1 MQAKEPAKP
10 EESEAIFKT
19 DGGKTKSNAI
29 ETPAI
34 KLPQGGGAIKGIDE
48 KFSVNAVNG
57 TAAFSVA
64 LPVSPA
70 RGVTPELKVSYN
82 SGGGNGVFGLGWSL
96 DMPSVKRKT
105 NQELPQY
112 LDAIESDTFLF
123 AGAEDLVPEF
133 QKDPS
138 GDFSQ
143 EPDGNYIIRE
153 QDSSDGTFVIRFYR
167 PRTEGL
173 FARIERWT
181 HKTTNETR
189 WRVTTKDNVT
199 TLLGW
204 SEASRIADPN
214 DARKVYEW
222 LPEFTFDDHG
232 NCSHSFYKPEDSAGF
247 DDTLPHNA
255 NRHNSGNLTY
265 ANRYL
270 ESIRYGNK
278 QPYKNFG
285 DPFPAASTYMF
296 QTVLDYGEY
305 DVAAPYQKIHDWA
318 YRPDAFS
325 DHKPGFEVRT
335 TRLCRRVLLF
345 HHFSELPGGS
355 ALVRSLDFQY
365 DLGIEQGFT
374 FLTAISNHG
383 YIKKPDGT
391 YSQKQLPPLEFTY
404 QEHAWSQEVKTVAA
418 KDVVNAPAGLTSP
431 YTFTDLYGEGLS
443 GILSEQAE
451 AWYYKRNLG
460 GGMFERAKPVSPKPA
475 ATGLGQTLQLV
486 DLDGDG
492 GKQLVSLS
500 EQPKGYYELDD
511 DDGWQTLRPFR
522 QLPNRDFKDQNTRMI
537 DLTGDGKPD
546 LLITEDEVFTWYES
560 EGRRGYG
567 QPRKTP
573 KPFDEEKGPAVVF
586 ADSKQMIF
594 LADMDGDGLTD
605 IVRIRASEVCY
616 WPSLGYGKFGAKI
629 AMDKPP
635 VFDAPDAFNPAYLQ
649 LADIDGS
656 GTTDIVYL
664 GQNSVTCWL
673 NLSGNSF
680 AAPAFEMHAF
690 PEIHDLADV
699 TVTDLLGT
707 GTMCLVWSSPL
718 GKDAQAPLRYI
729 DLMASK
735 KPHIM
740 AGYQNNLGKEVSLEY
755 TPSTKFYLE
764 DEQAGR
770 PWVTKLH
777 FPVQC
782 LSRAETLDRITG
794 HRFVSSYK
802 YHHGYYDHPERE
814 FRGFGMVEQTDAED
828 FDHWVK
834 SGAVNVVEQDLHQ
847 EPVISKQWFHTG
859 AFLRGEKILAQFA
872 DDYWYAEM
880 ARQGFTVT
888 HSEHELP
895 DARLIAAPGIDP
907 AFLDH
912 LSGEEWQQALR
923 ACKGMAL
930 RSELFAHDA
939 PLAGATPQQLQT
951 QLTPY
956 SVNASNCV
964 IELLQPKGQNK
975 HAIFIVKASEAL
987 TYSYERNVAD
997 PRIAHTLNTK
1007 VDEYGNVLESA
1018 SVVYARQLA
1027 DLTLPAET
1035 AAAQARASISYKQN
1049 LFTNDVIS
1057 MDNYRLRLPS
1067 EEKNFELRGVA
1078 KTGGYYALTDFEN
1091 ILTAAATVPYHQK
1104 DNDPPAGS
1112 PQKRL
1117 IEHSRMTYYK
1127 NDLSGAS
1134 PLHQLESRGLPF
1146 ESYQLAY
1153 TPDLLADIFGPRA
1166 NNALM
1171 LEGKFMHSQGD
1182 TDWWVRSGTMQ
1193 YINAGES
1200 VTDAANRFFM
1210 PVSYTSPIGVVTKIT
1225 YLGNFFTFIESTEDA
1240 LGNKTSTEKF
1250 SFRTLLPERM
1260 RDINDNLS
1268 EALTDELGLVKAM
1281 AVLGK
1286 GNEADDLAGQNEF
1299 TAPAE
1304 AAKIAAFFAAASSA
1318 DLTAKGKDLLGHASI
1333 RVVYDFDAYQISGK
1347 PVVSASIVREEHF
1360 KDSPNSPIQLSFE
1373 YSGGLGQVVM
1383 KKAQAEPGK
1392 AKQLTLNPDN
1402 TYTVAEVDT
1411 TPQLRWVGTG
1421 RTVVNNKGN
1430 PVKQYKPYFSTTHK
1444 YEDNKELVES
1454 GVTPIFYYDAVGRET
1469 RMDLP
1474 DGTFSKTEF
1483 TSWLQRLYDQGDT
1496 VEDSSWHDN
1505 RVNSLIDAEL
1515 TAEGKD
1521 PLREKLAA
1529 LASEDYYNTPSVQHF
1544 DGLGRPILQVQHNR
1558 VNGLDEFYHSLA
1570 ILDIEGNLRTV
1581 IDARNNKVI
1590 TYKYDL
1596 LGKGVYQDGM
1606 DSGKRWMVTNAVGE
1620 ALRTWDERDH
1630 EFHYAYDIL
1639 GRPTRTRV
1647 IGGDGAVPLSNICD
1661 RIFYG
1666 ENEANAKTKNLR
1678 GQVARYFDTAGVVE
1692 VAAYDFMGQPLL
1704 NRRQLFADY
1713 KSTPNWTDANLA
1725 TGLEPDIFESHMVYN
1740 ALGRVV
1746 EITAPDGSIERTIY
1760 NAATLVEAKT
1770 VTQGAVTETII
1781 ENIDYNEKG
1790 QRTKLLLGNGI
1801 TTAYRYDHQTFT
1813 LIRVTSRTAAN
1824 KLLQDLRFTSD
1835 ATGNVTFVQDDAI
1848 PLQFFNNQM
1857 ITGLTTYKY
1866 DAIYQLAEAT
1876 GRENN
1881 AGLAFGPEDNWNDQ
1895 SYSHQQDTGDPALT
1909 RNYVQQYSYDSVGNV
1924 MSLIHQAQGNNWTR
1938 EYTYQAA
1945 TNRLQSTKIG
1955 LQTYTYQHHAKHGF
1969 ITEMPHLEELG
1980 WNFKEKLVRTV
1991 RQKAAPGTPETTYY
2005 QYSSDGERLRKITE
2019 NAAPA
2024 GETPGKKEERIY
2036 LGTYERYQ
2044 KHSGEH
2050 AGLVRHSLSIVD
2062 ETGRIALIET
2072 RNEIDDD
2079 TEPRLLRYQ
2088 LSNHLGSVNLE
2099 VDENAQ
2105 TISYEEYHPFGTTAY
2120 QVTNKAVRAAAKR
2133 YRYVGRERDQETGLE
2148 YHAARYYICWLG
2160 RWLSPDPSS
2169 IDDGL
2174 NLYKYAKN
2182 NPSSL
2187 RDTNGNESDEQKASR
2202 MFADFLTE
2210 QGVNFKKEVPFR
2222 VEVSKGKWVEGRADF
2237 FVEKNPGV
2245 WEPVEMKGKA
2255 NSKWTKAQKEY
2266 LPALQNGAKYETIG
2280 TSKFGKTVTGSGG
2293 GKVFNVH
2300 TVAQGKFDFQKLHVS
2315 EVINRTKGHKQT
2327 ITTDNQGNVVKSE
2340 KTPVDTSAGT
2350 RSEPTKLT
2358 SPDAKAP
2365 HVSEPHVKSPHVK
2378 GPHVKGPKV
2387 RGKGLLGALL
2397 VAGGILLFTGDAK
2410 AAGQSL
2416 NPAAD
2421 TTEAVIEGGGPLEV
2435 AGGVALDVVSL
2446 YPPIAIIRTGI
2457 ALNRAAMDASHFATP
2472 PGWVEQKVKEGRNPF
2487 CALCHGPGNLKDK
2500 WDQDK
2505 QWEKFGKDSP
2515 FFKNSEVDNQALID
2529 YVNSLDNK

>member
-1 MQAKEPAKP
+1 MKEQASNP
-10 EESEAIFKT
+10 EKSASMFNT
-19 DGGKTKSNAI
+19 QGGKTESRAI
-29 ETPAI
+29 ETPSI

-57 TAAFSVA
+57 TAAFSVP

-70 RGVTPELKVSYN
+70 RGVTPDLKLSYN
-82 SGGGNGVFGLGWSL
+82 SGGGNGVFGLGWDL
-96 DMPSVKRKT
+96 GLPSIKRKT
-105 NQELPQY
+105 SQELPQY
-112 LDAIESDTFLF
+112 LDVADSDTFLF

-133 QKDPS
+133 QKDQS

-143 EPDGNYIIRE
+143 GPDGTYSIRE
-153 QDSSDGTFVIRFYR
+153 QNSSDGNFTVRFYR

-181 HKTTNETR
+181 HKTTGETR

-204 SEASRIADPN
+204 SENSRIADPT

-232 NCSHSFYKPEDSAGF
+232 NCSQSFYKPEDDTGF
-247 DDTLPHNA
+247 EGTLPHNA
-255 NRHNSGNLTY
+255 NRRKGGNLTY
-265 ANRYL
+265 TNRYL

-285 DPFPAASTYMF
+285 DPFPAASAYMF
-296 QTVLDYGEY
+296 QTILDYGEY
-305 DVAAPYQKIHDWA
+305 DTTAPYQKVHDWG

-335 TRLCRRVLLF
+335 TRLCQRVLLV
-345 HHFSELPGGS
+345 HYFSELPGGS

-365 DLGIEQGFT
+365 DLATEQGFT
-374 FLTAISNHG
+374 FLAAISNHG
-383 YIKKPDGT
+383 YIKQLDGT
-391 YSQKQLPPLEFTY
+391 YTQKQLPPLEFTY
-404 QEHAWSQEVKTVAA
+404 QEHTWSQEVKTVAA
-418 KDVVNAPAGLTSP
+418 QDVVNAPVGLSSP

-443 GILSEQAE
+443 GILTEQVE

-460 GGMFERAKPVSPKPA
+460 GGMFERAKAVSPKPA
-475 ATGLGQTLQLV
+475 VTGLGQTLQLV
-486 DLDGDG
+486 DLDADG

-511 DDGWQTLRPFR
+511 DHGWQTFKPFR
-522 QLPNRDFKDQNTRMI
+522 QLPNRDLKDQNTRMI

-560 EGRRGYG
+560 EGRRGYA
-567 QPRKTP
+567 PARKSP
-573 KPFDEEKGPAVVF
+573 KSFDEEKGPTVVF

-616 WPSLGYGKFGAKI
+616 WSNLGYGKFGAKI

-635 VFDAPDAFNPAYLQ
+635 VFDAPDAFNPTYIQ

-664 GQNSVTCWL
+664 GQNKVTCWL

-680 AAPAFEMHAF
+680 VTSAFEIHSF

-718 GKDAQAPLRYI
+718 TKDAHGPLRYI
-729 DLMASK
+729 DLMNSK

-740 AGYQNNLGKEVSLEY
+740 IGYQNNVGKEVSLEY
-755 TPSTKFYLE
+755 APSTAFYLE

-770 PWVTKLH
+770 PWITKLH

-782 LSRAETLDRITG
+782 LSRTETLDRITG

-834 SGAVNVVEQDLHQ
+834 GDSSNVVEQDLHQ
-847 EPVISKQWFHTG
+847 EPVVKKSWFHTG
-859 AFLRGEKILAQFA
+859 AFLRQDKILAQFA
-872 DDYWYAEM
+872 NDYWYEEM
-880 ARQGFTVT
+880 ARQGFVVT
-888 HSEHELP
+888 HNEHELP
-895 DARLIAAPGIDP
+895 DAQLVAAPGIDP
-907 AFLDH
+907 TLLDH
-912 LSGEEWQQALR
+912 LGGEQWQQALR

-930 RSELFAHDA
+930 RSEVFAHDA
-939 PLAGATPQQLQT
+939 PLIGATPQQLQT

-956 SVNASNCV
+956 SVNSSNCA

-975 HAIFIVKASEAL
+975 YAVFVVKASESI
-987 TYSYERNVAD
+987 TYSYERIVAD
-997 PRIAHTLNTK
+997 PRIAHTLTTK
-1007 VDEYGNVLESA
+1007 LDEYGNILESA

-1027 DLTLPAET
+1027 DPTLPAET
-1035 AAAQARASISYKQN
+1035 LAAQARSSISYKQN
-1049 LFTNDVIS
+1049 LFTNDVTS
-1057 MDNYRLRLPS
+1057 ANNYRLRLPS
-1067 EEKNFELRGVA
+1067 EEKNFELRGIA
-1078 KTGGYYALTDFEN
+1078 KTGDYYVLADFEN
-1091 ILTAAATVPYHQK
+1091 ILTNATDVPYHQK
-1104 DNDPPAGS
+1104 DNNPPAGT

-1127 NDLSGAS
+1127 DNLSGAS

-1146 ESYQLAY
+1146 ESFQLAY
-1153 TPDLLADIFGPRA
+1153 TPELLTDIFGTKA
-1166 NNALM
+1166 TGTHM
-1171 LEGKFMHSQGD
+1171 LQGKFTHSEGD
-1182 TDWWVRSGTMQ
+1182 ANWWVRSGTAQ
-1193 YINAGES
+1193 YITAGES

-1210 PVSYTSPIGVVTKIT
+1210 PVRYTSPVGAVTKVT
-1225 YLGNFFTFIESTEDA
+1225 YLGNFCMFIESTEDA
-1240 LGNKTSTEKF
+1240 LGNKTSTDKF
-1250 SFRTLLPERM
+1250 NFRTLVPERM
-1260 RDINDNLS
+1260 RDINDNIS
-1268 EALTDELGLVKAM
+1268 EALSDELGLVKVM
-1281 AVLGK
+1281 AILGK
-1286 GNEADDLAGQNEF
+1286 GTEADDLTGQDEF
-1299 TAPAE
+1299 TTAAE
-1304 AAKIAAFFAAASSA
+1304 SAKIAAFFAAASSA

-1333 RVVYDFDAYQISGK
+1333 RVVYDFDVYQTSGK
-1347 PVVSASIVREEHF
+1347 PVVAASIVREQHF
-1360 KDSPNSPIQLSFE
+1360 TDNPNSPVQISFE

-1392 AKQLTLNPDN
+1392 AKQLTLNPDD
-1402 TYTVAEVDT
+1402 TYTVIEVDT

-1430 PVKQYKPYFSTTHK
+1430 PVKQYQPFFSTTHK
-1444 YEDNKELVES
+1444 YEDNKALVET
-1454 GVTPIFYYDAVGRET
+1454 GVTSLFYYDAVGREVK
-1469 RMDLP
+1469 MELP
-1474 DGTFSKTEF
+1474 DGTLSKTEF

-1496 VEDSSWHDN
+1496 ANDSSWHDN
-1505 RVNSLIDAEL
+1505 RVNSLINAQL
-1515 TAEGKD
+1515 IAEGKD
-1521 PLREKLAA
+1521 PLKEKLAA
-1529 LASEDYYNTPSVQHF
+1529 LASEDYHNTPSVQHF

-1558 VNGLDEFYHSLA
+1558 VNGLDEFYYSHA
-1570 ILDIEGNLRTV
+1570 TLDIEGNLRAV
-1581 IDARNNKVI
+1581 VDARHNKVI
-1590 TYKYDL
+1590 TYSYDL
-1596 LGKGVYQDGM
+1596 LGRGVYQDSM
-1606 DSGKRWMVTNAVGE
+1606 DNGKRWLLTNVVGE

-1630 EFHYAYDIL
+1630 EFQYDYDIL
-1639 GRPTRTRV
+1639 GRPTGTRV
-1647 IGGDGAVPLSNICD
+1647 IGGDRPTPLNNISD

-1666 ENEANAKTKNLR
+1666 EGEANAKAKNLR
-1678 GQVARYFDTAGVVE
+1678 GQVTRYFDTAGVVE
-1692 VAAYDFMGQPLL
+1692 AVKYDFMGQPLV
-1704 NRRQLFADY
+1704 NQRRLFADY
-1713 KSTPNWTDANLA
+1713 TSVPNWTDANLA
-1725 TGLEPDIFESHMVYN
+1725 TGLEPEIFESKMVYN

-1746 EITAPDGSIERTIY
+1746 ETTAPDGSIERTTF

-1770 VTQGAVTETII
+1770 VTRDALTETII

-1790 QRTKLLLGNGI
+1790 QRTAMLLGNGI
-1801 TTAYRYDHQTFT
+1801 TTSYRYDSRTFA
-1813 LIRVTSRTAAN
+1813 LIHVTSRTAAN
-1824 KLLQDLRFTSD
+1824 KVLQDLHFTFD
-1835 ATGNVTFVQDDAI
+1835 ATGNVTHIQDDAI

-1866 DAIYQLAEAT
+1866 DAIYQLTEAT

-1895 SYSHQQDTGDPALT
+1895 SYSHQQAAGDPALT
-1909 RNYVQQYSYDSVGNV
+1909 RNYVQQYLYDSVGNI
-1924 MSLIHQAQGNNWTR
+1924 MSLIHKASGNDWTR
-1938 EYTYQAA
+1938 DYTYQAT

-1955 LQTYTYQHHAKHGF
+1955 AQTYAYQHHAKHGF

-1980 WNFKEKLVRTV
+1980 WNFKEKLVRTI
-1991 RQKAAPGTPETTYY
+1991 RQKAGSGTPETTYY
-2005 QYSSDGERLRKITE
+2005 QYGSDGERLRKITE

-2062 ETGRIALIET
+2062 ETGRIALMET

-2088 LSNHLGSVNLE
+2088 LANHLGSVNLE

-2160 RWLSPDPSS
+2160 RWLSTDPSS

-2222 VEVSKGKWVEGRADF
+2222 VEVNGKWVEGRADF

-2255 NSKWTKAQKEY
+2255 NSRWTKAQKEY
-2266 LPALQNGAKYETIG
+2266 LPALQSGAKYETLG

-2300 TVAQGKFDFQKLHVS
+2300 TVAQGKFDFQKLHVT

-2327 ITTDNQGNVVKSE
+2327 ITTDNQGTVVKSE
-2340 KTPVDTSAGT
+2340 KTPVDTSGGT
-2350 RSEPTKLT
+2350 RTQPTKL
-2358 SPDAKAP
+2358 PDADVKAP
-2365 HVSEPHVKSPHVK
+2365 HVTEPHVKTPHVKSPHVK
-2378 GPHVKGPKV
+2378 TPKV

-2435 AGGVALDVVSL
+2435 AGGVALDVASL
-2446 YPPIAIIRTGI
+2446 YPPIAIIRTGV

-2487 CALCHGPGNLKDK
+2487 CALCHGDDSLRAQYDREKEFKFDK
-2500 WDQDK
+2500 SL
-2505 QWEKFGKDSP
+2505 FGETTDADRK
-2515 FFKNSEVDNQALID
+2515 ALID
-2529 YVNSLDNK
+2529 FINSSEPNNK